1 MDVSLQLLYKSSLY
15 FFLYLSCMMKLIFGS
30 ALCIMFY
37 TTHAQSGLQATDEHI
52 LEYLAAHRTPGQT
65 AFWRAISNA
74 NTYVDV
80 GIPAGLLA
88 AGLIRNDAD
97 MKKNALYTASST
109 ALSFLLNFT
118 IKNIVKRPRPFITDI
133 RLTPVYR
140 PGAYSFP
147 SGHASSSFGAAVSLA
162 RAYPK
167 WYVMAPA
174 LLWSSGIGYSRMYLG
189 VHYPTDVGAGALL
202 GIGSAFG
209 MGFLRP

>member
-1 MDVSLQLLYKSSLY
+1 
-15 FFLYLSCMMKLIFGS
+15 MMKLILGG
-30 ALCIMFY
+30 ALCMMFY
-37 TTHAQSGLQATDEHI
+37 TIHAQSGLQSLDEHI

-65 AFWRAISNA
+65 AFWRALSNA

-80 GIPAGLLA
+80 GIPTGLLA
-88 AGLIRNDAD
+88 AGLIRNDVD

-109 ALSFLLNFT
+109 ALSILVNFT
-118 IKNIVKRPRPFITDI
+118 IKRIVKRPRPFITHVHF
-133 RLTPVYR
+133 TPVYR
-140 PGAYSFP
+140 PGDYSFP
-147 SGHASSSFGAAVSLA
+147 SGHAASSFGAAVALA

>member
-1 MDVSLQLLYKSSLY
+1 
-15 FFLYLSCMMKLIFGS
+15 MMKVILGGV
-30 ALCIMFY
+30 LCIMFC
-37 TTHAQSGLQATDEHI
+37 TAHAQSGLQATDEHI

-80 GIPAGLLA
+80 GIPTGLLV
-88 AGLIRNDAD
+88 AGIIRNDVD

-109 ALSFLLNFT
+109 ALSTLLNYA
-118 IKNIVKRPRPFITDI
+118 IKHIVKRPRPFITDVH
-133 RLTPVYR
+133 LTPVYR
-140 PGAYSFP
+140 PGEYSFP
-147 SGHASSSFGAAVSLA
+147 SGHASSSFGATVALA

-202 GIGSAFG
+202 GVGSAFG
-209 MGFLRP
+209 MGFLRH

>member
-1 MDVSLQLLYKSSLY
+1 
-15 FFLYLSCMMKLIFGS
+15 MMKLLLGGV
-30 ALCIMFY
+30 LCIMFC
-37 TTHAQSGLQATDEHI
+37 TTHAQSGLQSTDEHI

-88 AGLIRNDAD
+88 AGLIRNDVD

-109 ALSFLLNFT
+109 ALSFLLNHA
-118 IKNIVKRPRPFITDI
+118 IKRIVKRPRPFVTNVHF
-133 RLTPVYR
+133 TPVYR
-140 PGAYSFP
+140 PGDYSFP
-147 SGHASSSFGAAVSLA
+147 SGHTSSSFGAAVALA

-209 MGFLRP
+209 MGFLRH